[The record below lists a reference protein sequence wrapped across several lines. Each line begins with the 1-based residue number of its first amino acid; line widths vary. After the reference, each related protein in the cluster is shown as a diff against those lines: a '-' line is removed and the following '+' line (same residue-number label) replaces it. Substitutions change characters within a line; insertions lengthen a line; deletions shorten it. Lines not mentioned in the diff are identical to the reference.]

1 MPRKTRRK
9 LHPAE
14 KADLAAAR
22 AAHVPSRTRLG
33 QAVDWFAELGDQP
46 PLIAASSGVLAVGI
60 VRRDRRMIRT
70 AARMLA
76 AHAVATAIKTVIKDR
91 VDRSRPATAL
101 GGRGYTLRKGNSK
114 DSALRSMPSGH
125 SAGLAAVAAAV
136 AREYPATASPVAAA
150 AGSVAAAQLP
160 SDNHFLTDVA
170 AGILIGLLSEKAVA
184 VAMGPPT
191 VVR

>member
-1 MPRKTRRK
+1 MPKNSRRK

-22 AAHVPSRTRLG
+22 AAHVPSRTVLG
-33 QAVDWFAELGDQP
+33 RAVAWFAELGDQP
-46 PLIAASSGVLAVGI
+46 PLIAAASGVLAVGAA
-60 VRRDRRMIRT
+60 RRDYRMVRT

-91 VDRSRPATAL
+91 IDRSRPAAAL
-101 GGRGYTLRKGNSK
+101 HGGGYTLRKGDSK
-114 DSALRSMPSGH
+114 DAEMRSMPSGH

-136 AREYPATASPVAAA
+136 AREYPQAAVQVAMV

-160 SDNHFLTDVA
+160 SDNHFMTDVA
-170 AGILIGLLSEKAVA
+170 AGLAIGLVSEQAVA
-184 VAMGPPT
+184 VLMGPKAEA
-191 VVR
+191 